1 MLCEMTVK
9 VLNIKY
15 VVQYRILTMSAKKEC
30 VVCESTKK
38 VVWHE
43 IILEH
48 VFRMP
53 SAHTDV
59 PANILSLIKEEIGSI
74 EGCFEQPR
82 CRYHTEMWQKCAAN

>member
-1 MLCEMTVK
+1 MDAIT
-9 VLNIKY
+9 I
-15 VVQYRILTMSAKKEC
+15 QILRNKIGSLVDGMTMSAKKEC